1 MDHPVQTASL
11 TEEIGEGAHPLDP
24 LTAREIARATAVIR
38 AHFPWGDDL
47 RVETIDIDEPA
58 KEFVRN
64 HVQGT
69 PFSRIARFNIYRRGE
84 LGVWQGRVD
93 LESGEVIAKAF
104 RADARAMVAVEEVL
118 LIEKTVKADPRFQE
132 ALRRR
137 GLLADVDNMCID
149 PWTVGDFGFEERA
162 GSEGPQLLRLD
173 AHVPAGQLLRPP
185 RRRAARADRPEH
197 AGDPARR

>member
-24 LTAREIARATAVIR
+24 LTAREIARATAIIR

-69 PFSRIARFNIYRRGE
+69 PFPRIARFNIYRRGE
-84 LGVWQGRVD
+84 IRRLAGPGRPRTRRGDRKGLQGRCT
-93 LESGEVIAKAF
+93 GH
-104 RADARAMVAVEEVL
+104 
-118 LIEKTVKADPRFQE
+118 
-132 ALRRR
+132 
-137 GLLADVDNMCID
+137 G
-149 PWTVGDFGFEERA
+149 GG
-162 GSEGPQLLRLD
+162 
-173 AHVPAGQLLRPP
+173 
-185 RRRAARADRPEH
+185 
-197 AGDPARR
+197 

>member
-11 TEEIGEGAHPLDP
+11 TEGIGEATHPLDP
-24 LTAREIARATAVIR
+24 LSAREIDRATAIIR

-69 PFSRIARFNIYRRGE
+69 PFPRIARFNIYRRGVM
-84 LGVWQGRVD
+84 GVWQGRVD
-93 LESGEVIAKAF
+93 LESGEVIAKTF

-137 GLLADVDNMCID
+137 GLLAEVDNMCID
-149 PWTVGDFGFEERA
+149 PWTVGNFGYRGRA
-162 GSEGPQLLRLD
+162 GPTGPQLLRLD
-173 AHVPAGQLLRPP
+173 AHFSARQLLRPP
-185 RRRAARADRPEH
+185 GRGAARADRPEH